1 MLDSI
6 HLIGSFG
13 YESKVTSASGHT
25 DTHALEW
32 SITSSDL
39 RCTRHAYAESPTH
52 KAYTPSVKALQHTP
66 LQLSYSL

>member
-32 SITSSDL
+32 SITSGDL